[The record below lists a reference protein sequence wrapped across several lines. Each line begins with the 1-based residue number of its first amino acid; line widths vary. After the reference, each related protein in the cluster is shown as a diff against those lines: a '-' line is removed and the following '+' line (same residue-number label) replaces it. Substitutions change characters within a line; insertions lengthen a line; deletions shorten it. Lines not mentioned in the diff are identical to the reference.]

1 MTTAQVKKHNIA
13 GVEARNGLTV
23 YCDQKILC
31 LNTAI
36 MRIIELLQCYMKC
49 WLLSCT
55 SKQLLNLWNISAIW
69 LNYLHVLSKLKWLGS
84 WYRPYQK
91 SSTRYTWR
99 LLAPQLQDRA
109 VEAFSYNLVFCV
121 NPGDLVFSLRINR
134 LYIRTNCV
142 FPNECIQ
149 ILLEVSAQQTANNAW
164 LEKLSR
170 SRSFFPEFSWRA
182 RQELTRFV
190 LLIRKWGVTVKT
202 YSTFSCRFLFIL
214 VVQWVYFQPH

>member
-13 GVEARNGLTV
+13 GVKARNGLTV
-23 YCDQKILC
+23 YCNQKILC
-31 LNTAI
+31 LNTASW
-36 MRIIELLQCYMKC
+36 IIELFQCYMKC

-109 VEAFSYNLVFCV
+109 VVPKHSHTILCFASIRVISFFRWESTACISEPTVYF
-121 NPGDLVFSLRINR
+121 
-134 LYIRTNCV
+134 RTNA
-142 FPNECIQ
+142 F
-149 ILLEVSAQQTANNAW
+149 
-164 LEKLSR
+164 
-170 SRSFFPEFSWRA
+170 
-182 RQELTRFV
+182 RF
-190 LLIRKWGVTVKT
+190 
-202 YSTFSCRFLFIL
+202 C
-214 VVQWVYFQPH
+214 